1 MYHDGDDEEEYSHD
15 DHDDYASHM
24 GFAITIAGIII
35 IIIITATAATATL
48 STTGMSHR
56 VEVLEGCKVSDHATL
71 TALPLLL
78 LLGAV

>member
-1 MYHDGDDEEEYSHD
+1 MYHDDEEAYSHD
-15 DHDDYASHM
+15 DHDDYDTSHM
-24 GFAITIAGIII
+24 GFAITIAGII

-48 STTGMSHR
+48 STTDMSHR